1 MNVTQAVRHRRSVRH
16 FLDKPIDL
24 AALREAMETAQY
36 APSGGNLQPW
46 HAAVLTGA
54 PLDALKAAIAQK
66 LPLGPQGQ
74 SPEYPIYPK
83 GLEEPYRSRRYG
95 VGEALYDSLDIA
107 RDDKMGRMMQM
118 ARNFQ
123 AFDAPVCMFVHIPK
137 TMGPPQWSDMGMW
150 LQTLMLLLVEAGMDS
165 CAQEAWS
172 IYGADIRSA
181 LDLPE
186 DHIFF
191 CGMAIGYRDPDAPVN
206 RFAVPRAQLDESVVF
221 RGFV

>member
-1 MNVTQAVRHRRSVRH
+1 MNVTQAVRSRRSVRH
-16 FLDKPIDL
+16 FLDRAVDFDILRK
-24 AALREAMETAQY
+24 ALETAQY
-36 APSGGNLQPW
+36 SPSGGNLQPW
-46 HAAVLTGA
+46 HAVVLTGE
-54 PLDALKAAIAQK
+54 PLAQLKAAVAQK
-66 LPLGPQGQ
+66 LPLGPQSQ

-95 VGEALYDSLDIA
+95 VGEALYDSLSIA
-107 RDDKMGRMMQM
+107 REDKMGRMMQM

-123 AFDAPVCMFVHIPK
+123 AFDAPVCLFVHTPK

-150 LQTLMLLLVEAGMDS
+150 LQTLMLLLVEAGLDS

-172 IYGADIRSA
+172 IYGAVVRETLA
-181 LDLPE
+181 LPQ

-206 RFAVPRAQLDESVVF
+206 RFPVPRAPLSESIEF
-221 RGFV
+221 RGF